1 MPYQVNVKPAHERKD
16 LISALAAKPV
26 CGEQPTY
33 DVYEG
38 QRTMLPVIRLPI
50 DVPVYRMA
58 NARTQTEQLAY
69 IAEHKVPANFFR
81 AGQDN
86 EEAQQAQHNIL
97 RSFAN
102 ATAGSV
108 KPIIEE
114 LERTKQTEP
123 IMITPSGVVVNGN
136 RRLTAMREL
145 FSERKAEFPSFA
157 DVECMVLPVLTEDQ
171 IDDIET
177 RLQERPETKLPYG
190 WINETLKI
198 RRQLEQKSK
207 KETDIADMRRKSV
220 GDIRKA
226 LSALNYAEIYLKDWR
241 GAPNDYRLVEK
252 GGEQFFADLVPRL
265 KGKEGPL
272 LEANLRMAW
281 LLFDNRDSLG
291 GRLYNFNKVLGEK
304 AEQVLVQLAERLDVD
319 ADKET
324 EVTEGT
330 DAESDG
336 LEIDLGDEA
345 KPNDYNSIIALFDN
359 PQQRDNVFDELKA
372 VCQTVIDSGQQSKA
386 GKAALRAAQDANTRL
401 TEIDLSTADPATHV
415 GIEKQLDEI
424 IHRATA
430 LKVKLQQVKDGLDKH
445 HLMVANSGK

>member
-1 MPYQVNVKPAHERKD
+1 MIASLSV
-16 LISALAAKPV
+16 KPV
-26 CGEQPTY
+26 CGEQPTF

-38 QRTMLPVIRLPI
+38 QRTMLPVIRLPL
-50 DVPVYRMA
+50 DLPVYRMA

-69 IAEHKVPANFFR
+69 IAEKNGPANYFE

-97 RSFAN
+97 RGFAN

-145 FSERKAEFPSFA
+145 YADRKAEFPTFA
-157 DVECMVLPVLTEDQ
+157 EVECMVLPPLTDEQ

-177 RLQERPETKLPYG
+177 RLQERPETKLPYS

-198 RRQLEQKSK
+198 RRQLEKKSK

-220 GDIRKA
+220 GDIRKS
-226 LSALNYAEIYLKDWR
+226 LSALNYAEIYLRDWC
-241 GAPNDYRLVEK
+241 GAPGDYRLVEK
-252 GGEQFFADLVPRL
+252 GGEQFFSDLVPRL

-291 GRLYNFNKVLGEK
+291 GRIYNFNKVLGEK
-304 AEQVLVQLAERLDVD
+304 AEHVLAQLAERLDVEDEQPED
-319 ADKET
+319 ADGEI
-324 EVTEGT
+324 E
-330 DAESDG
+330 DSM
-336 LEIDLGDEA
+336 EIDLGGETHA
-345 KPNDYNSIIALFDN
+345 NDYAPLLALFDN
-359 PQQRDNVFDELKA
+359 PQRRDEVFDELKA
-372 VCQTVIDSGQQSKA
+372 VCQTVLDSGAASKV

-401 TEIDLSTADPATHV
+401 TEIDLSTADPNTHA

-424 IHRATA
+424 IHRATG
-430 LKVKLQQVKDGLDKH
+430 LKSKLQEIKDSAGH
-445 HLMVANSGK
+445 TSSSGN

>member
-1 MPYQVNVKPAHERKD
+1 MPYQVSVKPAHERKE
-16 LISALAAKPV
+16 LIAALAANPV
-26 CGEQPTY
+26 SGTQPTH

-38 QRTMLPVIRLPI
+38 VRTMLPVIRLPI

-69 IAEHKVPANFFR
+69 IAEKKVTANFFQ

-97 RSFAN
+97 RGFAN
-102 ATAGSV
+102 ATVGSIT
-108 KPIIEE
+108 PITEE
-114 LERTKQTEP
+114 LERSKQILP

-145 FSERKAEFPSFA
+145 YSERKADFPTFA
-157 DVECMVLPVLTEDQ
+157 EVECMVLPQLTEEQ

-177 RLQERPETKLPYG
+177 RLQEQPETKLPYS

-198 RRQLEQKSK
+198 RRQLEQKTK
-207 KETDIADMRRKSV
+207 TENDIADMRRKSV

-226 LSALNYAEIYLKDWR
+226 LMALNYAEIYLKDWC

-291 GRLYNFNKVLGEK
+291 GRIYNFNKVLGEK
-304 AEQVLVQLAERLDVD
+304 AEQVLAQLAERLDVD
-319 ADKET
+319 TGETGDGSADVPSAQGE
-324 EVTEGT
+324 
-330 DAESDG
+330 
-336 LEIDLGDEA
+336 LEIDLGGETESDGYA
-345 KPNDYNSIIALFDN
+345 SIISLFDN
-359 PQQRDNVFDELKA
+359 EARRDEVFDELKA

-386 GKAALRAAQDANTRL
+386 GKAALRAVQDANTRL
-401 TEIDLSTADPATHV
+401 TEIDISTADPATHN
-415 GIEKQLDEI
+415 GIDKQLDEI

-430 LKVKLQQVKDGLDKH
+430 LKAKLQHVKNGDGQLP
-445 HLMVANSGK
+445 SGSQ

>member
-1 MPYQVNVKPAHERKD
+1 VKPVHERKD
-16 LISALAAKPV
+16 LIASLSAKPV
-26 CGEQPTY
+26 CGEQPTF

-38 QRTMLPVIRLPI
+38 QRTMLPVIRLPV
-50 DVPVYRMA
+50 DLPVYRMA
-58 NARTQTEQLAY
+58 NARTQTEQLAH
-69 IAEHKVPANFFR
+69 IAETKGPANYFE

-145 FSERKAEFPSFA
+145 YAERKAEFPTFA
-157 DVECMVLPVLTEDQ
+157 EVECMVLPPLTEEQ

-177 RLQERPETKLPYG
+177 RLQERPETKLPYS

-198 RRQLEQKSK
+198 RRQLEKKSK

-220 GDIRKA
+220 GDIRKS
-226 LSALNYAEIYLKDWR
+226 LSALNYAEIYLRDWC
-241 GAPNDYRLVEK
+241 GAPGDYRLVEK
-252 GGEQFFADLVPRL
+252 GGEQFFSDLVPRL

-291 GRLYNFNKVLGEK
+291 GRIYNFNKVLGEK
-304 AEQVLVQLAERLDVD
+304 AEHVLAQLAERLDIEEEQTEEVEGA
-319 ADKET
+319 ADDEM
-324 EVTEGT
+324 
-330 DAESDG
+330 
-336 LEIDLGDEA
+336 EIDLGGE
-345 KPNDYNSIIALFDN
+345 PLGNDYAPLLALFDN
-359 PQQRDNVFDELKA
+359 PQRRDEVFDELKA
-372 VCQTVIDSGQQSKA
+372 VCQTVLDSGAQSKV

-401 TEIDLSTADPATHV
+401 TEIDLSTADPNTHS

-424 IHRATA
+424 VHRATA
-430 LKVKLQQVKDGLDKH
+430 LKSKLQEIKDGKSKPL
-445 HLMVANSGK
+445 AGS

>member
-1 MPYQVNVKPAHERKD
+1 MPYQVIVKPVHERKD
-16 LISALAAKPV
+16 LIASLSAKPV
-26 CGEQPTY
+26 CGEQPTF

-50 DVPVYRMA
+50 DLPVYRMA
-58 NARTQTEQLAY
+58 NARTQTEQLAH
-69 IAEHKVPANFFR
+69 IAETKSPANYFE

-97 RSFAN
+97 RGFAN

-145 FSERKAEFPSFA
+145 YAERKAEFPSFA
-157 DVECMVLPVLTEDQ
+157 EVECMVLPPLTEEQ

-177 RLQERPETKLPYG
+177 RLQERPETKLPYS

-198 RRQLEQKSK
+198 RRQLEKKSK

-220 GDIRKA
+220 GDIRKS
-226 LSALNYAEIYLKDWR
+226 LSALNYAEIYLRDWC

-252 GGEQFFADLVPRL
+252 GGEQFFSDLVPRL

-291 GRLYNFNKVLGEK
+291 GRIYNFNKVLGEK
-304 AEQVLVQLAERLDVD
+304 AEHVLAQLAERLDIEEEQAEEAEGV
-319 ADKET
+319 ADDEM
-324 EVTEGT
+324 
-330 DAESDG
+330 
-336 LEIDLGDEA
+336 EIDLGGEQVADNYA
-345 KPNDYNSIIALFDN
+345 PLLALFDN
-359 PQQRDNVFDELKA
+359 PQRRDEVFDELKA
-372 VCQTVIDSGQQSKA
+372 VCQTVLDSGAQSKA

-401 TEIDLSTADPATHV
+401 TEIDLSTADPNTHV

-424 IHRATA
+424 VHRATA
-430 LKVKLQQVKDGLDKH
+430 LKSKLQEIKDGK
-445 HLMVANSGK
+445 SKPSKGS

>member
-1 MPYQVNVKPAHERKD
+1 MPYQVNVKPAHERKS
-16 LISALAAKPV
+16 LIGALAAKPV
-26 CGEQPTY
+26 CGEQPTF

-38 QRTMLPVIRLPI
+38 QRTMLPVIRLPL

-58 NARTQTEQLAY
+58 NARTQTGQLAY
-69 IAEHKVPANFFR
+69 IAEHKVAKNFFD

-97 RSFAN
+97 RGFAN
-102 ATAGSV
+102 ATSGSV

-145 FSERKAEFPSFA
+145 YFERKAEFPSFA
-157 DVECMVLPVLTEDQ
+157 EVECMVLPALTEEQ

-177 RLQERPETKLPYG
+177 RLQERPETKLPYS

-198 RRQLEQKSK
+198 RRQLEQKTK
-207 KETDIADMRRKSV
+207 KETDIADMRRKTV

-226 LSALNYAEIYLKDWR
+226 LSALNYAEIYLKDWC
-241 GAPNDYRLVEK
+241 GVPNDYRLVEK

-265 KGKEGPL
+265 KGKDGAL
-272 LEANLRMAW
+272 LEANFRMAW

-291 GRLYNFNKVLGEK
+291 GRIYNFNKVLGEK
-304 AEQVLVQLAERLDVD
+304 AEQVLAQLAERLETDEEPEAEKDLEVEVD
-319 ADKET
+319 E
-324 EVTEGT
+324 
-330 DAESDG
+330 
-336 LEIDLGDEA
+336 LEIDLGDDP
-345 KPNDYNSIIALFDN
+345 KPNDYSSIISLFDN
-359 PQQRDNVFDELKA
+359 PQRRDEVFDELKA
-372 VCQTVIDSGQQSKA
+372 VCQTIIDSGQQSKV

-401 TEIDLSTADPATHV
+401 TEIDLSTADPATHP
-415 GIEKQLDEI
+415 GIEKQLEEI
-424 IHRATA
+424 VHRATV
-430 LKVKLQQVKDGLDKH
+430 LKTKLQQVKKGNGQNDI
-445 HLMVANSGK
+445 

>member
-16 LISALAAKPV
+16 LIASLVIKPV
-26 CGEQPTY
+26 CGEQPTF

-38 QRTMLPVIRLPI
+38 SRTMLPVIRLPL
-50 DVPVYRMA
+50 DLPVYRMA

-69 IAEHKVPANFFR
+69 IAETKSPANFFE

-86 EEAQQAQHNIL
+86 EEAQQAQHDIL
-97 RSFAN
+97 RGFAN

-145 FSERKAEFPSFA
+145 YSARKAEFPTFA
-157 DVECMVLPVLTEDQ
+157 EVECMVLPALTEEQ

-177 RLQERPETKLPYG
+177 RLQERPETKLPYS

-198 RRQLEQKSK
+198 RRQLEKKSK
-207 KETDIADMRRKSV
+207 KESDIADMRRKSV
-220 GDIRKA
+220 GDIRKS
-226 LSALNYAEIYLKDWR
+226 LSALNYAEIYLRDWC
-241 GAPNDYRLVEK
+241 GAPADYRLVEK
-252 GGEQFFADLVPRL
+252 GGEQFFNDLVPRL

-291 GRLYNFNKVLGEK
+291 GRIYNFNKVLGEK
-304 AEQVLVQLAERLDVD
+304 AEHVLAQLAERLEIEDDEAEEAASPSDDVF
-319 ADKET
+319 
-324 EVTEGT
+324 
-330 DAESDG
+330 
-336 LEIDLGDEA
+336 EIDLGGETA
-345 KPNDYNSIIALFDN
+345 PNDYGQLLALFDN
-359 PQQRDNVFDELKA
+359 PQRREEVFDELKA
-372 VCQTVIDSGQQSKA
+372 VCQTVLDSGAASKV

-401 TEIDLSTADPATHV
+401 TEIDLSTADPNTHA

-424 IHRATA
+424 VHRATA
-430 LKVKLQQVKDGLDKH
+430 LKSKLQEIKDAAGQTTP
-445 HLMVANSGK
+445 SGS

>member
-1 MPYQVNVKPAHERKD
+1 MRDGTVSYKVNVKPAHERKD
-16 LISALAAKPV
+16 LIAALAAKPV
-26 CGEQPTY
+26 CGEQPTF

-38 QRTMLPVIRLPI
+38 QRTMLPVVRLPL

-69 IAEHKVPANFFR
+69 ITEKKTPPSFFA

-97 RSFAN
+97 RGFAN

-145 FSERKAEFPSFA
+145 YSERKADFPSFA
-157 DVECMVLPVLTEDQ
+157 EVECMVLPALTEEQ

-177 RLQERPETKLPYG
+177 RLQERPETKLPYS

-198 RRQLEQKSK
+198 RRQLQQKSK
-207 KETDIADMRRKSV
+207 KETDIADMRRKTV

-226 LSALNYAEIYLKDWR
+226 LMALTYAEIYLKDWC
-241 GAPNDYRLVEK
+241 GAPCDYRLVEK

-265 KGKEGPL
+265 KGKDGPL

-291 GRLYNFNKVLGEK
+291 GRIYNFNKVLGEK
-304 AEQVLVQLAERLDVD
+304 AEQVLAQLAERLDVD
-319 ADKET
+319 DEVGGSEYPEVET
-324 EVTEGT
+324 DE
-330 DAESDG
+330 
-336 LEIDLGDEA
+336 LEIDLGGETQD
-345 KPNDYNSIIALFDN
+345 DYAALITLFDN
-359 PQQRDNVFDELKA
+359 PQRRDEVFDELKA

-386 GKAALRAAQDANTRL
+386 GKAALRAVQDANTRL
-401 TEIDLSTADPATHV
+401 TEIDLATADPATHT
-415 GIEKQLDEI
+415 GIDKQLDEI

-430 LKVKLQQVKDGLDKH
+430 LKVKLQQVKDG
-445 HLMVANSGK
+445 SGKTISDGG

>member
-1 MPYQVNVKPAHERKD
+1 VSYQVDVKPVHERKD
-16 LISALAAKPV
+16 LIASLSAKPV
-26 CGEQPTY
+26 CGEQPTF

-38 QRTMLPVIRLPI
+38 QRTMLPVIRLPLGL
-50 DVPVYRMA
+50 PVYRMA
-58 NARTQTEQLAY
+58 NARTQTEQLAH
-69 IAEHKVPANFFR
+69 IAETKGPANFFE

-97 RSFAN
+97 RGFAN

-145 FSERKAEFPSFA
+145 YAERKAEFPTFA
-157 DVECMVLPVLTEDQ
+157 EVECMVLPPLTEEQ

-177 RLQERPETKLPYG
+177 RLQERPETKLPYS
-190 WINETLKI
+190 WINETLKV
-198 RRQLEQKSK
+198 RRQLEKKTK
-207 KETDIADMRRKSV
+207 KEVDIADMRRKSV
-220 GDIRKA
+220 GDIRKS
-226 LSALNYAEIYLKDWR
+226 LMALNYAEIYLRDWC
-241 GAPNDYRLVEK
+241 GAPGDYRLVEK
-252 GGEQFFADLVPRL
+252 GGEQFLSDLVPRL

-291 GRLYNFNKVLGEK
+291 GRIYNFNKVLGEK
-304 AEQVLVQLAERLDVD
+304 AEHVLAQLADRL
-319 ADKET
+319 
-324 EVTEGT
+324 EVEDDPPPENVGGFAQ
-330 DAESDG
+330 DSM
-336 LEIDLGDEA
+336 EIDLGTEA
-345 KPNDYNSIIALFDN
+345 TGNDYAPLLVLFDN
-359 PQQRDNVFDELKA
+359 PEARDEVFDELKA
-372 VCQTVIDSGQQSKA
+372 VCQTILDSGAASKV

-401 TEIDLSTADPATHV
+401 TEIDFSTADPNTHP

-424 IHRATA
+424 VHRATV
-430 LKVKLQQVKDGLDKH
+430 LKSKLQEIKDGKSH
-445 HLMVANSGK
+445 TPSNGS

>member
-1 MPYQVNVKPAHERKD
+1 MPHQVNVKPVHERKN
-16 LISALAAKPV
+16 LIASLSAKPV
-26 CGEQPTY
+26 CGEQPTF

-50 DVPVYRMA
+50 DLPVYRMA

-69 IAEHKVPANFFR
+69 IAETKAPANYFE
-81 AGQDN
+81 AGQEN

-97 RSFAN
+97 RGFAN

-108 KPIIEE
+108 KPIIDE

-145 FSERKAEFPSFA
+145 YADRKSEFPTFA
-157 DVECMVLPVLTEDQ
+157 EVECMVLPPLTEEQ

-177 RLQERPETKLPYG
+177 RLQERPETKLPYS

-198 RRQLEQKSK
+198 RRQLEKKSK

-220 GDIRKA
+220 GDIRKS
-226 LSALNYAEIYLKDWR
+226 LSALNYAEIYLRDWCA
-241 GAPNDYRLVEK
+241 APNDYRLVEK
-252 GGEQFFADLVPRL
+252 GGEQFFSDLVTRL
-265 KGKEGPL
+265 KGKEGQL

-291 GRLYNFNKVLGEK
+291 GRIYNFNKVLGEK
-304 AEQVLVQLAERLDVD
+304 AEHVLAQLTKLLDSDEEQTKEVD
-319 ADKET
+319 A
-324 EVTEGT
+324 
-330 DAESDG
+330 AEADTM
-336 LEIDLGDEA
+336 EIDLGGEQDG
-345 KPNDYNSIIALFDN
+345 NSYAPLLALFDD
-359 PQQRDNVFDELKA
+359 PQRRDEVFDELKA
-372 VCQTVIDSGQQSKA
+372 VCQTVLDSGAQNKV
-386 GKAALRAAQDANTRL
+386 GKAALRAAQDANARL
-401 TEIDLSTADPATHV
+401 TEIDLSLADPSTHA

-424 IHRATA
+424 IHRVATI
-430 LKVKLQQVKDGLDKH
+430 KMKLQEIKDGK
-445 HLMVANSGK
+445 ASPSTGS

>member
-1 MPYQVNVKPAHERKD
+1 MPYQVNVKPVHERKD
-16 LISALAAKPV
+16 LIASLSAKPV
-26 CGEQPTY
+26 CGEQPTF

-38 QRTMLPVIRLPI
+38 QRTMLPVIRLPV
-50 DVPVYRMA
+50 DLPVYRMA
-58 NARTQTEQLAY
+58 NARTQTEQLAH
-69 IAEHKVPANFFR
+69 IAETKGPANYFET
-81 AGQDN
+81 GQDN

-97 RSFAN
+97 RGFAN

-145 FSERKAEFPSFA
+145 YAERKAEFPTFA
-157 DVECMVLPVLTEDQ
+157 EVECMVLPPLTEEQ

-177 RLQERPETKLPYG
+177 RLQERPETKLPYS

-198 RRQLEQKSK
+198 RRQLEKKSK

-220 GDIRKA
+220 GDIRKS
-226 LSALNYAEIYLKDWR
+226 LSALNYAEIYLRDWC

-252 GGEQFFADLVPRL
+252 GGEQFFSDLVPRL

-291 GRLYNFNKVLGEK
+291 GRIYNFNKVLGEK
-304 AEQVLVQLAERLDVD
+304 AEHVLAQLAERLDID
-319 ADKET
+319 EEEAE
-324 EVTEGT
+324 EIEGT
-330 DAESDG
+330 ADEEM
-336 LEIDLGDEA
+336 EIDLGGEQVGNGYA
-345 KPNDYNSIIALFDN
+345 PLLALFDN
-359 PQQRDNVFDELKA
+359 PQRRDEVFEELKA
-372 VCQTVIDSGQQSKA
+372 VCQTVLDSGAQNKV

-401 TEIDLSTADPATHV
+401 TEIDLSTADPNTHA

-424 IHRATA
+424 VHRATA
-430 LKVKLQQVKDGLDKH
+430 LKSKLQEIKDGK
-445 HLMVANSGK
+445 GKPSTGS

>member
-1 MPYQVNVKPAHERKD
+1 M
-16 LISALAAKPV
+16 ISSLAAKPV
-26 CGEQPTY
+26 CGEQPTF

-50 DVPVYRMA
+50 DLPVYRMA
-58 NARTQTEQLAY
+58 NARTQTEQLAH
-69 IAEHKVPANFFR
+69 IAETKGPANYFE

-97 RSFAN
+97 RGFAN

-145 FSERKAEFPSFA
+145 YAERTTEFPTFA
-157 DVECMVLPVLTEDQ
+157 EVECMVLPPLTEEQ

-177 RLQERPETKLPYG
+177 RLQERPETKLPYS

-198 RRQLEQKSK
+198 RRQLEKKSK

-220 GDIRKA
+220 GDIRKS
-226 LSALNYAEIYLKDWR
+226 LSALNYAEIYLRDWCE
-241 GAPNDYRLVEK
+241 APNDYRLVEK
-252 GGEQFFADLVPRL
+252 GGEQFFNDLVPRL

-291 GRLYNFNKVLGEK
+291 GRIYNFNKVLGEK
-304 AEQVLVQLAERLDVD
+304 AEHVLAQLAERLDIEEEQPEGFEQA
-319 ADKET
+319 ADE
-324 EVTEGT
+324 
-330 DAESDG
+330 DM
-336 LEIDLGDEA
+336 EIDLGGEQA
-345 KPNDYNSIIALFDN
+345 GNGYAPLLALFDN
-359 PQQRDNVFDELKA
+359 KQRRDEVFDELKA
-372 VCQTVIDSGQQSKA
+372 VCQTVLDSGAQSKA

-401 TEIDLSTADPATHV
+401 TEIDLSTADPNTHT
-415 GIEKQLDEI
+415 GIDKQLEEI
-424 IHRATA
+424 VHRATA
-430 LKVKLQQVKDGLDKH
+430 LKSRLQEIKDGK
-445 HLMVANSGK
+445 GKPSTGS

>member
-1 MPYQVNVKPAHERKD
+1 MTYQVDVKPVHERKD
-16 LISALAAKPV
+16 LISSLSAKPV
-26 CGEQPTY
+26 CGEQPTF

-50 DVPVYRMA
+50 DLPVYRMA
-58 NARTQTEQLAY
+58 NARTQTEQLAH
-69 IAEHKVPANFFR
+69 IAETNGLANYFE

-97 RSFAN
+97 RTFAN

-145 FSERKAEFPSFA
+145 YAERKAEFPTFA
-157 DVECMVLPVLTEDQ
+157 EVECMVLPPLTEEQ

-177 RLQERPETKLPYG
+177 RLQERPETKLPYS

-198 RRQLEQKSK
+198 RRQLEKKSK

-220 GDIRKA
+220 GDIRKS
-226 LSALNYAEIYLKDWR
+226 LSALNYAEIYLRDWC

-252 GGEQFFADLVPRL
+252 GGEQFFSDLVPRL

-291 GRLYNFNKVLGEK
+291 GRIYNFNKVLGEK
-304 AEQVLVQLAERLDVD
+304 AEHVLAQLAERLDLDVEQAEEVESAA
-319 ADKET
+319 ADEM
-324 EVTEGT
+324 
-330 DAESDG
+330 
-336 LEIDLGDEA
+336 EIDLGVE
-345 KPNDYNSIIALFDN
+345 PVGNDYAPLLALFDN
-359 PQQRDNVFDELKA
+359 PQRRDEVFDELKA
-372 VCQTVIDSGQQSKA
+372 VCQTVLDSGAQSKV
-386 GKAALRAAQDANTRL
+386 GKSALRAAQDANSRL
-401 TEIDLSTADPATHV
+401 TEIDLTTADPNTHS

-424 IHRATA
+424 VHRATA
-430 LKVKLQQVKDGLDKH
+430 LKSKLQEIKDGK
-445 HLMVANSGK
+445 STPSTGG